1 MGLSIFKSKNET
13 DKRKLEAFMNAL
25 PFEYCGWND
34 SGHVSWSRD
43 FPSLFGLNSITT
55 IRDIQTAILP
65 SDAAALEGMIFT
77 LKKDGEPFTL
87 SVKTIEDHRIIT
99 LHGQAGQDLDGV
111 ESYDVL
117 WAEDTTMKHHAADE
131 MAENLE
137 ELRRKVDNYRMCL
150 DHLPQSVW
158 VTNDDATIE
167 WCNDQYTKLVD
178 ATRDDILNGPEKF
191 NPVLLQSEKISVAEM
206 TKKALEQEEADHAVG
221 RYILHGKRTLQ
232 DIHITPM
239 RDINYVVHSAYDIT
253 EQEELRAELKR
264 YVAANG
270 ELMQQLSSAIAIF
283 AANHKL
289 EFYNQAF
296 SSLWGLEES
305 WLNTHP
311 VLGDILEKLREMRRL
326 PEQADFRA
334 YKQQW
339 LDMFTSLI
347 DQHQTMLHLPDGVAI
362 RLMVVPHPMGGLMMT
377 FEDVTSRLELESSY
391 NTLIA
396 VQKETLDN
404 LGEGVAVFGSDA
416 RLKFYNPS
424 YLKLWGLNPETL
436 EGHPHISEIV
446 ARKKKFF
453 KGQDDNW
460 DAIKTRLSSY
470 VVNRSDTK
478 ETIFR
483 SDGTILECAAVSL
496 PDGGVMITYRNVTDS
511 AKVKEALE
519 DRNRALMD
527 AEKLKTDFLANV
539 SYQLRTPLNAI
550 SGFSEILNN
559 EYFGEINDKQ
569 REYTQGITEA
579 AGRLASLIDDILDLS
594 SIEAG
599 YLRLDKKEENILE
612 MMTHIYDLTR
622 DWAGMDN
629 QKITLKKP
637 RKKAITLTMDQRRIK
652 QAVINIIRNAI
663 SYTPSGGK
671 IGLSLEEDD
680 NTIIIRVS
688 DTGIGIPEDEQD
700 KIFEPFQA
708 IAHSEE
714 GTKRP
719 DTGLGLSLAKNII
732 AMHDGDITIDS
743 VLGGGT
749 TVTITLPK
757 DNDE

>member
-1 MGLSIFKSKNET
+1 M
-13 DKRKLEAFMNAL
+13 DAL
-25 PFEYCGWND
+25 PFEYCGWNEA
-34 SGHVSWSRD
+34 GKVSWSRD
-43 FPSLFGLNSITT
+43 FPALFGLNSITT

-77 LKKDGEPFTL
+77 LKKEGEPFKL
-87 SVKTIEDHRIIT
+87 NVKTVEDHRMIT
-99 LHGQAGQDLDGV
+99 IHGHAGQDLDGI
-111 ESYDVL
+111 EAYDVL
-117 WAEDTTMKHHAADE
+117 WAEDTTLKHHARDE
-131 MAENLE
+131 MAESLIDLKRDVE
-137 ELRRKVDNYRMCL
+137 NYRTCL
-150 DHLPQSVW
+150 DLLPQSIW
-158 VTNDDATIE
+158 VTNEDNMIE
-167 WCNDQYTKLVD
+167 WCNTQYTKLIGVE
-178 ATRDDILNGPEKF
+178 RDTILQGPEQF
-191 NPVLLQSEKISVAEM
+191 NPILAQSEKISVADM
-206 TKKALEQEEADHAVG
+206 AIKAYEEEEPDHAIG
-221 RYILHGKRTLQ
+221 RYIIDGKRTLQ
-232 DIHITPM
+232 DIHVIP
-239 RDINYVVHSAYDIT
+239 DLDNKYVVHSSYDIT
-253 EQEELRAELKR
+253 EQENLRAELKR
-264 YVAANG
+264 YVAANA

-283 AANHKL
+283 AADHKL
-289 EFYNQAF
+289 EFYNHAF

-311 VLGDILEKLREMRRL
+311 SLGDILEKLREMRRL
-326 PEQADFRA
+326 PEQSDFRS
-334 YKQQW
+334 YKQDW

-347 DQHQTMLHLPDGVAI
+347 DQHQSMLHLPDGLAI
-362 RLMVVPHPMGGLMMT
+362 RLMIVPHPMGGLMMT

-424 YLKLWGLNPETL
+424 YLNIWKLNPETL
-436 EGHPHISEIV
+436 ESHPHITEIV
-446 ARKKKFF
+446 AKKKPFF

-460 DAIKTRLSSY
+460 EEIKSRLSSY
-470 VVNRSDTK
+470 VVNRPDTR

-483 SDGTILECAAVSL
+483 SDDTILECSSVSL
-496 PDGGVMITYRNVTDS
+496 PDGGVMVTYRDVTDS

-519 DRNRALMD
+519 DKNQALMD

-569 REYTQGITEA
+569 REYTNGITEA
-579 AGRLASLIDDILDLS
+579 ADRLASLIDDILDLS

-599 YLRLDKKEENILE
+599 YLRLDKKDTNIID
-612 MMTHIYDLTR
+612 MITNIYDLTR

-629 QKITLKKP
+629 QKIILKKP
-637 RKKAITLTMDQRRIK
+637 RKKSIVLTLDERRVK

-663 SYTPSGGK
+663 GYTPSGGE
-671 IGLSLEEDD
+671 ITVSLSDTD
-680 NTIIIRVS
+680 NQIILSVT
-688 DTGIGIPEDEQD
+688 DTGIGIPDEDRD

-708 IAHSEE
+708 IAHGEE

-719 DTGLGLSLAKNII
+719 NTGLGLSLAKNII
-732 AMHDGDITIDS
+732 AMHDGDITVDS
-743 VLGGGT
+743 TLGTGT

-757 DNDE
+757 DDAE